1 MKNRL
6 KVRLIPCLLLK
17 NGLIVRSEKFKY
29 HQFIGD
35 PVTQLGRYNQ
45 WLADEV
51 IYLDI
56 SRDDVYEVRRED
68 TRIATQNKRTLPE
81 IIREVSKVSFMPLTF
96 GGGIRHLEDIQV
108 RLSQGADKVAINT
121 KAVENPEFITQSA
134 KTFGSQCIVIAI
146 DVKQKENGKY
156 EAYTHWGTR
165 ATGLDPVAWA
175 KEAENR
181 GAGEIFLNSIDRDGT
196 ADGYDI
202 DLIRQVSDATRIPV
216 IACGGVG
223 SFQDFVDGIEKGKAS
238 AVSAANIF
246 HFTEMSYKTAKK
258 QMNKA
263 GVNVRMP
270 YDN

>member
-1 MKNRL
+1 MKNQL

-56 SRDDVYEVRRED
+56 TRDDIYEVRRED
-68 TRIATQNKRTLPE
+68 TRIATQNKRTLAE
-81 IIREVSKVSFMPLTF
+81 IIQEVSKVSFMPLTF
-96 GGGIRHLEDIQV
+96 GGGIKNLEDIHM
-108 RLSQGADKVAINT
+108 RLSHGADKVAINT
-121 KAVENPEFITQSA
+121 QAVATPEFINQSA

-146 DVKQKENGKY
+146 DVKKKEDGAY
-156 EAYTHWGTR
+156 EVYTQWGTK
-165 ATGLDPVAWA
+165 ATGLDPVTWA
-175 KEAENR
+175 KEAEAR
-181 GAGEIFLNSIDRDGT
+181 GAGEIFLNSIDLDGT
-196 ADGYDI
+196 ADGYDTE
-202 DLIRQVSDATRIPV
+202 LIRSVSDATQIPL

-223 SFQDFVDGIEKGKAS
+223 RFQDFVDGVEKGKAS

-246 HFTEMSYKTAKK
+246 HFTEMSYKSAKK
-258 QMNKA
+258 HMAKA
-263 GVNVRMP
+263 GINVRMP